1 MVGDG
6 VNDAPALASADCS
19 AAMGALGS
27 ELAVETADIAI
38 LNDNVALVPGLLKFS
53 KAVLTT
59 IRVNFGIS
67 LAINFTS
74 VVLSAA
80 GVLDPVSGAIVHNA
94 SSLIV
99 VSHSALLMFRKKDFE
114 TV

>member
-1 MVGDG
+1 M
-6 VNDAPALASADCS
+6 A
-19 AAMGALGS
+19 
-27 ELAVETADIAI
+27 TADVAI
-38 LNDNVALVPGLLKFS
+38 LNDKVARVPGLLKFS